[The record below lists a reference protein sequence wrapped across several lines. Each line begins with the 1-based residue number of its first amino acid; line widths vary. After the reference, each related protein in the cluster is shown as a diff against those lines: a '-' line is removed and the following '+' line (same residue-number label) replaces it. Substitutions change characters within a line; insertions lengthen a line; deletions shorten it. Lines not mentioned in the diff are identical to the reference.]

1 MADRQ
6 NFCIHSFNSN
16 DKSPFMKK
24 QYTYSDFRQ
33 MYAAAEETV
42 QQFRNIDEIKFH
54 TKPAPSAW
62 SAAEICSH
70 ITQFNRLYL
79 EAMQSDLD
87 ENEVG
92 SSDDKPFSPGFLVR
106 KYAAWMEPPY
116 KIKLKTL
123 KSFYPE
129 KDSDSDS
136 KEIILS
142 SLIDVLSATIDFIDS
157 CEASNVDAEK
167 TKGRNP
173 LLRFLPMSLTEFL
186 VLMDAH
192 QRRHFWQVEITI
204 GKVSAP
210 ES

>member
-1 MADRQ
+1 
-6 NFCIHSFNSN
+6 
-16 DKSPFMKK
+16 MKK
-24 QYTYSDFRQ
+24 QYTYNDFRR
-33 MYAAAEETV
+33 MYIAAEETV
-42 QQFRNIDEIKFH
+42 HQYRDIDETKFH

-62 SAAEICSH
+62 STAEICSH

-79 EAMQSDLD
+79 EEMQMALV
-87 ENEVG
+87 ENEVK
-92 SSDDKPFSPGFLVR
+92 STAVKPFSPGYFVR
-106 KYAAWMEPPY
+106 KYAAWLEPPY
-116 KIKLKTL
+116 KMKLKTL
-123 KSFYPE
+123 KPFYPE

-142 SLIDVLSATIDFIDS
+142 RLLEVLSATIDFIDS
-157 CEASNVDAEK
+157 CEARNVHSDK

-192 QRRHFWQVEITI
+192 QRRHFWQIEVTI
-204 GKVSAP
+204 GRVSGP